1 MLLSSYFLRKDFF
14 FFLITLSL
22 SYYAFICFVIFLFL
36 SFFPPFGF
44 ICRFYPICLYVFA
57 YFFLAFFSL
66 LPPSCSFYI
75 CMSLY
80 MCVCEF
86 LSAPIS
92 PFYFSERISM
102 IVFGFLKKI
111 IIINVLKGQRI
122 TNSTALHTR
131 GHNKR
136 TQLGQQRKR
145 NIH

>member
-1 MLLSSYFLRKDFF
+1 MLLSSYFLRKD

-44 ICRFYPICLYVFA
+44 ICRFYSICLYVFA

-86 LSAPIS
+86 LSAPYFS
-92 PFYFSERISM
+92 FYFSEHIST
-102 IVFGFLKKI
+102 IVFGFLRKK
-111 IIINVLKGQRI
+111 KRI
-122 TNSTALHTR
+122 KRPKNNEHHCATYT
-131 GHNKR
+131 R
-136 TQLGQQRKR
+136 TQQTHPTWPTKKT
-145 NIH
+145 